1 MRRGAGQNYHM
12 NLVQS
17 AGIQSTH
24 WFCVCAIDHVLTGRN
39 TFLSTFDESPA
50 VPKKGKC
57 KQFASC
63 NKVDPLWRWELHTT
77 NILNKAPTRTNRPN
91 QGKFESWVS
100 GHSATD
106 HPCALHHQTCFWMAL
121 FWPPPRTAGVFF
133 YPHLNFP
140 GFILPYFFRA
150 DPPVAVCLLGFM
162 FLIRAL
168 QGGQIPPHRLFWRLL
183 KCSLRA
189 NIPL

>member
-1 MRRGAGQNYHM
+1 M
-12 NLVQS
+12 
-17 AGIQSTH
+17 
-24 WFCVCAIDHVLTGRN
+24 TGRN
-39 TFLSTFDESPA
+39 TFLSIFEESPA

-57 KQFASC
+57 KQFESC

-140 GFILPYFFRA
+140 GFILPYFFPSRSPSGCLPSWLHVSYQSFA
-150 DPPVAVCLLGFM
+150 GGPSAPPPSYLTTLEM
-162 FLIRAL
+162 FTE
-168 QGGQIPPHRLFWRLL
+168 GQYPFL
-183 KCSLRA
+183 A
-189 NIPL
+189 